1 MPPRHS
7 ALQALTIGLNYG
19 IMMLMR
25 TTLTLNDDV
34 MKLARQKAA
43 RENRS
48 LGEVIN
54 ESLRLG
60 LTLGQ
65 HRPAE
70 RYVFRLKTVAG
81 RIMPGVDLHDRDKLF
96 DLMDGR

>member
-1 MPPRHS
+1 
-7 ALQALTIGLNYG
+7 LTAGTNYG

-25 TTLTLNDDV
+25 TTLTLNDEV

-48 LGEVIN
+48 LREVIN

-65 HRPAE
+65 HRSAA
-70 RYVFRLKTVAG
+70 RYVFRLKTVRG